1 MPKRLSG
8 ADIAIKSGDAQRL
21 CIKHINEILF
31 KAAKTIVAE
40 TGRFRV
46 GTRPIGNRKKLQ
58 DFAYDEAYK
67 ASERIRIVTGK
78 YAETAAKLL
87 GIDATED
94 MLMKKIAGKDFQI
107 RNSSYCRRFAE
118 DIVKMI
124 VAAAKLGYPQEK
136 MLSAIR
142 TGYKTPFNASVITKA
157 AKKDITT
164 EIPSYG
170 RGIYQSAY
178 QNIARNSRVI
188 IALTYGN
195 ALKAYGKKKKAVG
208 FKVKRGSSYLCAI
221 CDEEASYIHT
231 MKDQL
236 PPYHINCCCYVEFIY
251 SKKKMKDGRI

>member
-94 MLMKKIAGKDFQI
+94 MLLKKIVGKDFQI

-124 VAAAKLGYPQEK
+124 VAAAKLGYTQEK

-170 RGIYQSAY
+170 RGI
-178 QNIARNSRVI
+178 
-188 IALTYGN
+188 
-195 ALKAYGKKKKAVG
+195 
-208 FKVKRGSSYLCAI
+208 
-221 CDEEASYIHT
+221 
-231 MKDQL
+231 
-236 PPYHINCCCYVEFIY
+236 
-251 SKKKMKDGRI
+251 